1 MARRLKSFILA
12 AVLLAPL
19 LAFGAAGDEAR
30 STAPALEL
38 TLETAPVE
46 IDGQVLFCS
55 RFVGCHR
62 FRPRNGR
69 NPLGEESSKRPA
81 MPPSRAPG

>member
-46 IDGQVLFCS
+46 IDG
-55 RFVGCHR
+55 
-62 FRPRNGR
+62 
-69 NPLGEESSKRPA
+69 
-81 MPPSRAPG
+81 